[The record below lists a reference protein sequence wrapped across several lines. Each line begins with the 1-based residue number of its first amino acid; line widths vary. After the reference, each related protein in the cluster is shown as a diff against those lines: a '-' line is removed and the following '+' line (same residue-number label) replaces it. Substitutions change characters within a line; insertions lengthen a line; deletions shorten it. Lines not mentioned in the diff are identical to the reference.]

1 MRREAGPHPGRTGP
15 PRGGTMGRLEGRRA
29 VITGAASGIGE
40 ATARLFVEEGALVV
54 VADVDDD
61 RGKSVADGLG
71 ERARFVHTDVSQERD
86 VEAAVAVAVDTFG
99 GLDCM
104 FNNAGNPGSVDAIED
119 VDMAVFDRTVAIHLR
134 GV

>member
-1 MRREAGPHPGRTGP
+1 
-15 PRGGTMGRLEGRRA
+15 MGRLEGRRA

-40 ATARLFVEEGALVV
+40 STARLFAAEGASVV

-61 RGKSVADGLG
+61 RGKRVADEIG
-71 ERARFVHTDVSQERD
+71 ERARFVHTDVTQEHD

-104 FNNAGNPGSVDAIED
+104 FNNAGNPGSIARIED
-119 VDMAVFDRTVAIHLR
+119 VDMAMFDRTVAIHCAASSSAS
-134 GV
+134 GPPPGS